1 MSLLYDLRFVPSGL
15 SVLATLLRAFGVL
28 STQRRATQPLKA
40 CQLLRVKFRL
50 ELLLLS
56 VGQIVLSLTVVLL
69 FATLTVAVD
78 TTIWTVYL
86 LGSIVAV
93 SMTSQCLWMSSVW
106 PSSCGPFYLLRL
118 AVGLPM
124 TLGSFMGGVIIA
136 GPHPR
141 RGSTI
146 FLQKHGAKGFVLVE
160 LFAVSLMAA
169 AGALGMTYA
178 TSWRLVPVR
187 RLYMLLV
194 TSVGYAVEDLLA
206 AIWAIWYPNDS
217 DE

>member
-56 VGQIVLSLTVVLL
+56 VGQIVLSLTVMLL
-69 FATLTVAVD
+69 FTTLTVAVD
-78 TTIWTVYL
+78 TSIWTVYL

-146 FLQKHGAKGFVLVE
+146 LLVAAAAFRVRMACEWAMVSQQKHGAKGFVLVE

-169 AGALGMTYA
+169 SGALGMTYA
-178 TSWRLVPVR
+178 TAWRLVPGTT
-187 RLYMLLV
+187 L
-194 TSVGYAVEDLLA
+194 TD
-206 AIWAIWYPNDS
+206 
-217 DE
+217 